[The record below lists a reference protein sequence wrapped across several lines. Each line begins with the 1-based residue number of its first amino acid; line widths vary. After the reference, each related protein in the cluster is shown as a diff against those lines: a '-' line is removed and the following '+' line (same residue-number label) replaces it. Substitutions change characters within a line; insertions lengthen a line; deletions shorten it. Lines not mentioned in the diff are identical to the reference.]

1 MQSELIRF
9 VYVSR
14 ATFKPFDA
22 GSESGLDANV
32 VKILNQS
39 RKNNQKRNLVGAL
52 YYGSGCFFQCLEGAK
67 ADIDALYATLLNDP
81 RHKDLKILSSKPID
95 RIHFTSWEM
104 KYATIDQE
112 VRVFLRKYNLAK
124 FDPYNFT
131 PEMTDELVAT
141 LQQAEDAISTT
152 ALAKISANL
161 PPLPSDSANSSQFS
175 KVLLLAALILMIVAV
190 VAYFN

>member
-1 MQSELIRF
+1 M
-9 VYVSR
+9 
-14 ATFKPFDA
+14 
-22 GSESGLDANV
+22 
-32 VKILNQS
+32 
-39 RKNNQKRNLVGAL
+39 
-52 YYGSGCFFQCLEGAK
+52 
-67 ADIDALYATLLNDP
+67 LLNDP

>member
-1 MQSELIRF
+1 MSSELIRF

-175 KVLLLAALILMIVAV
+175 KVLLLVALLLIIVAV
-190 VAYFN
+190 LAYFN

>member
-1 MQSELIRF
+1 MSSELIRF

-67 ADIDALYATLLNDP
+67 SDIDALYATLLNDP

-104 KYATIDQE
+104 KYATIDQ
-112 VRVFLRKYNLAK
+112 
-124 FDPYNFT
+124 
-131 PEMTDELVAT
+131 
-141 LQQAEDAISTT
+141 
-152 ALAKISANL
+152 
-161 PPLPSDSANSSQFS
+161 
-175 KVLLLAALILMIVAV
+175 
-190 VAYFN
+190 